1 MVLGDGM
8 RLAAVGLATGVAG
21 ALMGARLIE
30 AMLFGVSAADPA
42 VLAAVAAL
50 MLAIAAVASWVP
62 GQRAA
67 SVDPIAALRSE

>member
-1 MVLGDGM
+1 M
-8 RLAAVGLATGVAG
+8 AG

-67 SVDPIAALRSE
+67 